1 MPDLGRVAVI
11 QPLPGIGDMIWHLP
25 HIRAV
30 AAWVGHPVTLV
41 AKPRSAANELF
52 ADEQTIED
60 VLWLDRNPEKRRGRH
75 DGVGGFLGL
84 VRALRE
90 RAFDAVLVM
99 HHSRML
105 AAATFAARVPQ
116 RYGYGYGVQRWFL
129 NRPPFLP
136 GAVLAQH
143 PYEQA
148 TAWLKAASIPLQK
161 AEPSLNV
168 SDTRRLAARQ
178 KLGLP
183 TEPFVALGIGT
194 SEPYKQWGSERFVE
208 LSCAL
213 LGVGWPRL
221 VLAAGSAEA
230 ELANEIR
237 ERVGNRIML
246 AIGWKLG
253 ELAALLAEAAFYV
266 GNDTG
271 VMNLAAAVGIRTYG
285 LFGAV
290 PPFHHSSAIMPILPP
305 DGCPDIPTG
314 MARITTAAVL
324 EAIRSDRGN
333 LSPAYALS

>member
-1 MPDLGRVAVI
+1 MPDLRRVAVI

-41 AKPRSAANELF
+41 AKPRSAADELF
-52 ADEQTIED
+52 ADEQTIEE
-60 VLWLDRNPEKRRGRH
+60 VLWLDRNPERRRGRH
-75 DGVGGFLGL
+75 DGIGGFLGL
-84 VRALRE
+84 VAALRA
-90 RAFDAVLVM
+90 RSFDAVVLM

-105 AAATFAARVPQ
+105 AAATFAARIPV

-136 GAVLAQH
+136 QAILPRH

-148 TAWLKAASIPLQK
+148 TAWLKAASIPMRDV
-161 AEPSLNV
+161 EPSLSV
-168 SDTRRLAARQ
+168 SDARRSAARQ
-178 KLGLP
+178 KLGVG
-183 TEPFVALGIGT
+183 TEPFVVIGIGT
-194 SEPYKQWGSERFVE
+194 SEPYKQWGLERFVE
-208 LSCAL
+208 LSLAL
-213 LGVGWPRL
+213 IDAGWPRL
-221 VLAAGSAEA
+221 VLAGGPAEA
-230 ELANEIR
+230 ELANVFR
-237 ERVGNRIML
+237 ERVGDRIGL

-290 PPFHHSSAIMPILPP
+290 PPFHHSSAIVPILPP
-305 DGCPDIPTG
+305 DGRPDIPTG

-324 EAIRSDRGN
+324 AALRSDRGI
-333 LSPAYALS
+333 LLPGATG

>member
-1 MPDLGRVAVI
+1 MPDLRRVAVI

-30 AAWVGHPVTLV
+30 AHWVGHPVTLV

-60 VLWLDRNPEKRRGRH
+60 VLWLDRNPERRRGRH
-75 DGVGGFLGL
+75 DGIGGFFSLIA
-84 VRALRE
+84 ALRA
-90 RAFDAVLVM
+90 RSFDAVVVM

-105 AAATFAARVPQ
+105 AAAAFAARIPQ
-116 RYGYGYGVQRWFL
+116 RYGYGYGMQRWFL

-136 GAVLAQH
+136 PATLAQH

-148 TAWLKAASIPLQK
+148 TAWLKAASIPIRED
-161 AEPSLNV
+161 EPSLSV
-168 SDTRRLAARQ
+168 SGARRSAARQ
-178 KLGLP
+178 KLGV
-183 TEPFVALGIGT
+183 TTGSFVAIGIGT
-194 SEPYKQWGSERFVE
+194 SESYKQWGLERFVE
-208 LSCAL
+208 LSHAL
-213 LGVGWPRL
+213 LEAGWARL
-221 VLAAGSAEA
+221 VLAAGPAEA
-230 ELANEIR
+230 ELANAIR
-237 ERVGNRIML
+237 ERVGDRIDL

-253 ELAALLAEAAFYV
+253 DLAALLAEAAFYV

-290 PPFHHSSAIMPILPP
+290 PPFHHSRAILPVLPP
-305 DGCPDIPTG
+305 DGRPDIPTG

-324 EAIRSDRGN
+324 DAIKSDRGGI
-333 LSPAYALS
+333 SPAFVLS